1 MALRSRASRVTHAG
15 LGVTWRLR
23 LAHLS
28 SQSRWEPSLMCHPKV
43 LLASPRD
50 SHRDG
55 KLKKEPFIRVCVRL
69 NYASEEEASCVAGPA
84 GNASD

>member
-1 MALRSRASRVTHAG
+1 
-15 LGVTWRLR
+15 
-23 LAHLS
+23 
-28 SQSRWEPSLMCHPKV
+28 MCHPKV